1 MRTWQN
7 VKKLFE
13 KCALGICA
21 DAIKWREGGKYHN
34 LFASLNVYESFSV
47 SQSMSQYVYNKSR

>member
-7 VKKLFE
+7 VKKKLFV
-13 KCALGICA
+13 KCTWGIYA

-34 LFASLNVYESFSV
+34 LFAPERLREFLSKYVSVYL
-47 SQSMSQYVYNKSR
+47 

>member
-7 VKKLFE
+7 VKKKLFV
-13 KCALGICA
+13 KCTWGIYA

-34 LFASLNVYESFSV
+34 FLRLNVYESFSV
-47 SQSMSQYVYNKSR
+47 SMSQYVYNKSR